1 MTPQE
6 FNNEVFDLMEIN
18 DVEVLFTP
26 ARINRNIVPADLYV
40 YDIRSNDDGTED
52 FCVVENKVLVNHT
65 GTIISKQ
72 SLIHTQDFA
81 EITDYNFVGE
91 EKTLAEYLLG
101 DMEIEKVVSPANNC
115 TYRLFYITIG
125 NRQFCVAEEEL
136 DRHIMQCID
145 NDLYHLVQGIDER
158 FAYVVPQE
166 VADTEDVYCISQSIE
181 DVLDED

>member
-26 ARINRNIVPADLYV
+26 NRIDRNLVPGHLFV
-40 YDIRSNDDGTED
+40 YDIRSNDDNTED
-52 FCVVENKVLVNHT
+52 FCTIEKCVRVNHT

-72 SLIHTQDFA
+72 SLTPTQDFA

-91 EKTLAEYLLG
+91 EKTLAEYILG

-125 NRQFCVAEEEL
+125 NRQFCVAEEQL
-136 DRHIMQCID
+136 DRHITQCID
-145 NDLYHLVQGIDER
+145 NNSYDLVQSIDER

-166 VADTEDVYCISQSIE
+166 IADTEDVYCITQSII
-181 DVLDED
+181 DIFD

>member
-26 ARINRNIVPADLYV
+26 NRINRNLVPSHLFV
-40 YDIRSNDDGTED
+40 YDIRSNDDNTED
-52 FCVVENKVLVNHT
+52 FYTIEKCVRVNHT

-72 SLIHTQDFA
+72 SLIPTQDFA

-91 EKTLAEYLLG
+91 EKTLAEYILG
-101 DMEIEKVVSPANNC
+101 DMEIEKVVSPANNR

-125 NRQFCVAEEEL
+125 NRQFCVAEEQL
-136 DRHIMQCID
+136 DRHITQCID
-145 NDLYHLVQGIDER
+145 NNSYDLVQGIDER
-158 FAYVVPQE
+158 FAYVVPQDI
-166 VADTEDVYCISQSIE
+166 ADTEDVYCISKSVADI
-181 DVLDED
+181 LDED

>member
-26 ARINRNIVPADLYV
+26 NRINRNLVPSHLFV
-40 YDIRSNDDGTED
+40 YDIRSNDDNTED
-52 FCVVENKVLVNHT
+52 FYTIEMYVVVNHT

-72 SLIHTQDFA
+72 NLLEGKDFV
-81 EITDYNFVGE
+81 EIADYNFVGE
-91 EKTLAEYLLG
+91 EKTLAEYIRG
-101 DMEIEKVVSPANNC
+101 DMEIEKVVSPANNR

-136 DRHIMQCID
+136 DRHISQCID
-145 NDLYHLVQGIDER
+145 DKRYHLVQGIDER
-158 FAYVVPQE
+158 YAYVVPQE
-166 VADTEDVYCISQSIE
+166 IADTEDVYGITQSIV
-181 DVLDED
+181 DIFD